1 MEAVVP
7 GSPWRRLGLTGML
20 AGLLLLASAV
30 LLPALAFAEL
40 TAGAPAGATPE
51 AAGPAGELPVT
62 GLDAEPVAGP
72 ARERAGR
79 LLEQPTEPPPAGTT
93 DRNGVTW
100 VPQAAHLKL
109 DEPPHP
115 MEAAA
120 EATPEPDDEP
130 DDGPAEGEV
139 AVAAGPAADGI
150 AAHDPGHDPFAAPVA
165 VPVAV
170 PVRVTPPPVMRAPG
184 PAARARL
191 DALAARAGAE
201 RPELE
206 QARQAAAAARAAFER
221 TRDGAGLTRA
231 REAAIRAEEALR
243 PQRER
248 LWAQQA
254 QELAITALLE
264 APPDPALRE
273 ALAAAEELSAD
284 LEERT
289 LDLEVAL
296 RARHEAARRMASGPG
311 PEEAVLRRQLT
322 SAQAEIDG
330 FEVWRSAA
338 QSSLLK
344 VLTAYGEEPAVR
356 VGAIERLRANG
367 GNLPGWDTVAVR
379 RNVGTQW
386 NGEDAVWDDSATT
399 WLHYPVEAGRDYGL
413 VAEGTHTT
421 YGPNGEIADHEL
433 LDEWK
438 LQYLRPGT
446 EGATWYVHR
455 YGDRARPSRAQPAQ

>member
-7 GSPWRRLGLTGML
+7 GSPWHRLGLTGML

-40 TAGAPAGATPE
+40 TAGAQAGATTE
-51 AAGPAGELPVT
+51 AAEPAAELPAT
-62 GLDAEPVAGP
+62 GLDAEPVTGP
-72 ARERAGR
+72 AREQAGR
-79 LLEQPTEPPPAGTT
+79 LLEQPTAPPPDTT
-93 DRNGVTW
+93 GHNGVTW

-109 DEPPHP
+109 DEPPRP
-115 MEAAA
+115 MDAAA
-120 EATPEPDDEP
+120 EATPEPEP
-130 DDGPAEGEV
+130 DDDPAGAEV
-139 AVAAGPAADGI
+139 AVARSPLADGI
-150 AAHDPGHDPFAAPVA
+150 AALDPGHDPFAAPV
-165 VPVAV
+165 PV
-170 PVRVTPPPVMRAPG
+170 PVRVAPAPVQRPPR

-191 DALAARAGAE
+191 DTLAARAGAE

-206 QARQAAAAARAAFER
+206 RARQEATAARTAFER
-221 TRDGAGLTRA
+221 ALDGDDADAGLARA
-231 REAAIRAEEALR
+231 REAAIQVEEALR

-254 QELAITALLE
+254 QELVITALLE
-264 APPDPALRE
+264 APSDPALRE
-273 ALAAAEELSAD
+273 ALAAAEELAAD

-296 RARHEAARRMASGPG
+296 RARHEAARRMAAGPG
-311 PEEAVLRRQLT
+311 PEEAALQRQLT

-344 VLTAYGEEPAVR
+344 VLTAAGDEPAQR
-356 VGAIERLRANG
+356 IGAIERLRANG
-367 GNLPGWDTVAVR
+367 GNLPGWDTVEVR

-413 VAEGTHTT
+413 VAERTHTT

-438 LQYLRPGT
+438 LQYLRSGSA
-446 EGATWYVHR
+446 GATWYVHR
-455 YGDRARPSRAQPAQ
+455 YGDRARPR